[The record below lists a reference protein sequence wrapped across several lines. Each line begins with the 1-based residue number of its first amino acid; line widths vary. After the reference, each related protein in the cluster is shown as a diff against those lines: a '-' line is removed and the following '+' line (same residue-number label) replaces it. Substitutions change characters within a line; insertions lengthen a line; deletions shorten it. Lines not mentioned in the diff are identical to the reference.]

1 MTYGARIV
9 QSHCNIGTVT
19 AFHFASRSHL
29 YPRYSAA
36 KNPRHQIKNQ
46 IKMIKRK
53 DEPVADEEEERSMI
67 SESTVTVEEERSA
80 PPDGSRV
87 RSATRHK
94 ISRASRSSESEKSWN
109 TDSSWGSE
117 GSGDW
122 NSTMEVQM
130 ESMYGG
136 CWKKTKW
143 FVNLQST
150 FCIHLSNAYA
160 LVLLSCHKGGKY

>member
-1 MTYGARIV
+1 M
-9 QSHCNIGTVT
+9 QSHCNFGTIT

-36 KNPRHQIKNQ
+36 KKPRHQIKNQ

-53 DEPVADEEEERSMI
+53 NEPVADEEEERSMI

-80 PPDGSRV
+80 PHDGSRV
-87 RSATRHK
+87 RSVTRHK
-94 ISRASRSSESEKSWN
+94 ISRSSRSWESNGSSQSEKSWN
-109 TDSSWGSE
+109 TESEWGSE
-117 GSGDW
+117 SSGEW

-130 ESMYGG
+130 ESSEGG

-150 FCIHLSNAYA
+150 FCIPLSNLYA
-160 LVLLSCHKGGKY
+160 LVLLSCHKGGRY